1 MPKSH
6 CSNSQRLF
14 QVCRHRYLPHR
25 PEYHGCSH
33 RQILRRK
40 SDTPVSPNRKYIDLL
55 NSWAVK
61 KAEEKK
67 NITNVEKQYLGKT
80 KTDLWMVLKGAQETR
95 VLAYKALESFWC
107 DFLTSKDSQTFQYYC
122 ELAVK
127 AFNDI
132 NTDIRCL
139 QKMDSLAES
148 KHLIDRLQDLEQEK
162 FFKILEFYR
171 SIVPIVVREAINS
184 KVSSPNAVS
193 PSDDDH
199 KTKSSKIIEG
209 QRKALLLDMAR
220 SEASMSI

>member
-1 MPKSH
+1 MQPPPLTA
-6 CSNSQRLF
+6 Q
-14 QVCRHRYLPHR
+14 
-25 PEYHGCSH
+25 E
-33 RQILRRK
+33 
-40 SDTPVSPNRKYIDLL
+40 SDTPISPNRKYIDLL

-67 NITNVEKQYLGKT
+67 NITDVEKQYLGKT

-171 SIVPIVVREAINS
+171 SVVPIVVREAINS

-199 KTKSSKIIEG
+199 KTKSSKIIQGQEG
-209 QRKALLLDMAR
+209 VPESIIAR
-220 SEASMSI
+220 YGKKRSINVDLKRIEADISEILQEIQINCM